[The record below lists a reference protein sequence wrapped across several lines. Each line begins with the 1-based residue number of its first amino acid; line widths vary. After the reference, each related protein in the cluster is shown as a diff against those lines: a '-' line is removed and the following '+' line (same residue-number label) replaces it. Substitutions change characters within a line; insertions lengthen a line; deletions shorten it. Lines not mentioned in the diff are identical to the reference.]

1 MNGRVLIVGQGLAGT
16 ALGLELEAAGIDC
29 AIVSD
34 GHATAASRVAAGLIN
49 PITGQRFARTWRVEE
64 LRPLAQAAY
73 RRWETVLGVRLWH
86 DLRLER
92 RFRDVTERERAA
104 RRFAAGELAP
114 FARALTDEA
123 LVLDGAARVDLP
135 ALLGAAAQRWRSSGR
150 LRETRAGA
158 EEFVWPDGVGAV
170 RWRGEEFAAVI
181 CCTGHGALARAWF
194 AGWPFAAIKGQI
206 LTVRAAGL
214 AADTVRHDGMWLIG
228 EREGQGRV
236 GATFERDREDV
247 DTTPAAREQLS
258 AAARRLVGGEIEVAE
273 QAAGVRLALA
283 DRLPAIGWHPRRPGL
298 GFFGALGSKGSLWA
312 PWLAQRWCAVLAHG
326 AAVPPEVALTRSAL

>member
-29 AIVSD
+29 LIVSD

-49 PITGQRFARTWRVEE
+49 PVTGQRFARTWRVEE

-73 RRWETVLGVRLWH
+73 QRWETLLGVRLWH

-92 RFRDVTERERAA
+92 RFRDAAERERAA
-104 RRFAAGELAP
+104 RRFVAGELAP
-114 FARALTDEA
+114 FARVLTDEA

-135 ALLGAAAQRWRSSGR
+135 ALLTAAAQRWRNSGR
-150 LRETRAGA
+150 LCETRADA
-158 EEFVWPDGVGAV
+158 DEFAWPGGRGAV
-170 RWRGEEFAAVI
+170 RWRGEEFVAVI
-181 CCTGHGALARAWF
+181 CCTGHGALARVWF

-206 LTVRAAGL
+206 LTVRAVGL

-228 EREGQGRV
+228 ERDGQGRV
-236 GATFERDREDV
+236 GATFERDREDL
-247 DTTPAAREQLS
+247 DATPAAREQLIV
-258 AAARRLVGGEIEVAE
+258 AARRLAGGEVEVTE

-283 DRLPAIGWHPRRPGL
+283 DRLPAIGWHPRRPGV
-298 GFFGALGSKGSLWA
+298 GFFGALGSKGALWA
-312 PWLAQRWCAVLAHG
+312 PWLAQRWGAVLAHG
-326 AAVPPEVALTRSAL
+326 AAVPPEVALTRFAL

>member
-92 RFRDVTERERAA
+92 RFRDATERARAA

-158 EEFVWPDGVGAV
+158 EEFVWPDDDGAV
-170 RWRGEEFAAVI
+170 RWRGEKFAAVV

-194 AGWPFAAIKGQI
+194 AGLPFAAIKGQI

-228 EREGQGRV
+228 ERESQGRV
-236 GATFERDREDV
+236 GATFERDREDLAA
-247 DTTPAAREQLS
+247 TPGAREQLI
-258 AAARRLVGGEIEVAE
+258 AAARRLAGGEIEVAE

-283 DRLPAIGWHPRRPGL
+283 DRLPAIGWHPRRSGL

-326 AAVPPEVALTRSAL
+326 AAVPPEVALTRFAL

>member
-135 ALLGAAAQRWRSSGR
+135 ALLDAAAHRWRSSGR

-170 RWRGEEFAAVI
+170 RWRGEEFAAVV

-247 DTTPAAREQLS
+247 DTTPAAREQLI

-273 QAAGVRLALA
+273 QAVGVRLALA

-326 AAVPPEVALTRSAL
+326 AAVPPEVVLTRSAL